1 MFGAV
6 GVGQGTEEAVGIHTL
21 VPLIYDMTV
30 QCHAVL
36 NARHRAQ
43 LQAQSVVCQWNV
55 DVRCPSAHRL
65 QQAVRAFY
73 LLAIGPPDGSN
84 QQHMRVQF
92 AWALRCFSHE
102 HKPLAKPA
110 PQLQDPIHGGAA

>member
-43 LQAQSVVCQWNV
+43 LQAQS
-55 DVRCPSAHRL
+55 RL
-65 QQAVRAFY
+65 R
-73 LLAIGPPDGSN
+73 
-84 QQHMRVQF
+84 RE
-92 AWALRCFSHE
+92 C
-102 HKPLAKPA
+102 
-110 PQLQDPIHGGAA
+110 